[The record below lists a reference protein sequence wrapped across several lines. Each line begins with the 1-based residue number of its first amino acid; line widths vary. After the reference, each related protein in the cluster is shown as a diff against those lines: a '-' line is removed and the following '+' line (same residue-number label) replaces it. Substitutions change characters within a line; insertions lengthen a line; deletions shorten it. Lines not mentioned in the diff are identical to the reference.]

1 MYRIICK
8 YAVLVVPLLTLFGCQ
23 YDPWANGYLTT
34 APSEKDIVGKYTPD
48 AASLKQQIK
57 LPMSGELLP
66 VQPSATIVL
75 SNDHSAQFSRVP
87 ADHDGNQPCSITGQG
102 TWRVE
107 QNRGRYYS
115 VYVRIHNRESN
126 SPCDTEFNWPLLLYG
141 KRPPY
146 KLHHVID
153 DPDLGLVVQFE
164 KQH

>member
-1 MYRIICK
+1 MCRIVCRWVI
-8 YAVLVVPLLTLFGCQ
+8 LVVPLLMLLGCQ

-34 APSEKDIVGKYTPD
+34 APSETDIVGKYTPD
-48 AASLKQQIK
+48 AASLKRQIE

-66 VQPSATIVL
+66 VQPSATIAL

-87 ADHDGNQPCSITGQG
+87 VDHNGTQPCSITGQG
-102 TWRVE
+102 TWSIE
-107 QNRGRYYS
+107 QSSGRFYS
-115 VYVRIHNRESN
+115 VYVRIRNRESN
-126 SPCDTEFNWPLLLYG
+126 SPCGTEFNWPLLLYG

-146 KLHHVID
+146 KLHQVID